1 MWAGPEVCGF
11 SFSKARSYYGLWD
24 LVQGKLVFI
33 ILKNGFVTGGAK
45 ELKYT

>member
-1 MWAGPEVCGF
+1 MCGLVPGF
-11 SFSKARSYYGLWD
+11 VVLAFQRRGAIMGYGIKF
-24 LVQGKLVFI
+24 GKLVFI